1 MTESQAK
8 KKLYQ
13 MGNYKTKLEKAV
25 ELEIKGSGSAGAI
38 RKVGQI
44 N

>member
-13 MGNYKTKLEKAV
+13 IGNYKTKLEKVA
-25 ELEIKGSGSAGAI
+25 ELEIKGTGSAGAI
-38 RKVGQI
+38 RKVGQT